1 MNYLTK
7 NESADKILFSIP
19 LSLRSYWILGLV
31 DGDGH
36 IRADGTYEIQIAGPI
51 DQNWNYL
58 ETYCRLLNC
67 KYRIRKVKTQRGQGS
82 TFNITGLRNVHI
94 FGEKIWGQTE
104 FGLPRKRNQY
114 EIIRKK
120 CERVSS
126 KHSGVSYDKKL
137 KKFKAYTS
145 MVNGQRGTHL
155 GYFSSEENAFNA
167 LQTKSAPTVSSRG
180 A

>member
-67 KYRIRKVKTQRGQGS
+67 KYRIRKVKTQRGQG
-82 TFNITGLRNVHI
+82 
-94 FGEKIWGQTE
+94 
-104 FGLPRKRNQY
+104 
-114 EIIRKK
+114 
-120 CERVSS
+120 
-126 KHSGVSYDKKL
+126 
-137 KKFKAYTS
+137 
-145 MVNGQRGTHL
+145 
-155 GYFSSEENAFNA
+155 
-167 LQTKSAPTVSSRG
+167 
-180 A
+180 